1 VNGWPELVSVALLG
15 TERRE
20 PPALDEPAELRELA
34 ADGSAEERLLST
46 AGAVAVYRRAGLR
59 ARSAPSLPAPAPEE
73 TLTGCG
79 PAAAGRLTPLLDE
92 RRTQLPEWLRALA
105 SRDLLAPPERLP
117 DLLEIATSNP
127 PLRNAVESVLGERG
141 RWLAA
146 QEPRWAWAALL
157 SPEEEER
164 ERVWAT
170 GERLQRRRLFT
181 LLRRAQPARARELLE
196 QSWSQEE
203 PEDRAWLVD
212 ALAEGLSPEDEPL
225 LERALDDRR
234 QEGRS
239 AAARMLARL
248 PASAFAQRMRERT
261 VPLVHVAGGIR
272 KRLEVALPEELD
284 DATARDGVARR
295 PPRGVGERAW
305 WLLQLVASTPLSA
318 WEEVGLSPEQA
329 AKLRANDE
337 LELPVRQGFAR
348 AAEAQRNP
356 AWAAAFIEIEP
367 RLVELAD
374 AEQAAR
380 VALDRLREGELDVAE
395 RLPAPW
401 PRVLS
406 EGALDLLVKL
416 VRRGDDWQRPRL
428 IAERLDP
435 ALADE
440 ADRQLSGF
448 DPGSAQARQAEEI
461 LTVLSFRREMYE
473 ELR

>member
-1 VNGWPELVSVALLG
+1 VSAALLG

-20 PPALDEPAELRELA
+20 PPTLDEPTELRDLA
-34 ADGSAEERLLST
+34 ADGSAEERLLTT
-46 AGAVAVYRRAGLR
+46 AGAAAVYRRAGLR
-59 ARSAPSLPAPAPEE
+59 ARPAPVLPAPAAEE
-73 TLTGCG
+73 TLAGCG
-79 PAAAGRLTPLLDE
+79 PAPVMRLALLLDD
-92 RRTQLPEWLRALA
+92 RKAQLPEWLRALA
-105 SRDLLAPPERLP
+105 ARQVLAPPERLP
-117 DLLEIATSNP
+117 DLLETATTNP
-127 PLRNAVESVLGERG
+127 PLRTAVEAVLGERG

-146 QEPRWAWAALL
+146 QEPRWAWAAPL
-157 SPEEEER
+157 SPDEEER
-164 ERVWAT
+164 EQVWAT
-170 GERLQRRRLFT
+170 GERPQRRRLFT
-181 LLRRAQPARARELLE
+181 LLRRARPARARELLE

-234 QEGRS
+234 QEVRS

-261 VPLVHVAGGIR
+261 LPLVHVAGGIR

-284 DATARDGVARR
+284 AATVRDGIARR
-295 PPRGVGERAW
+295 PPRGMGERAW

-318 WEEVGLSPEQA
+318 WEELGLSPEQA
-329 AKLRANDE
+329 AKLRANDD
-337 LELPVRQGFAR
+337 LELPIRQGFAR

-367 RLVELAD
+367 RVVELVSS
-374 AEQAAR
+374 EQAAP
-380 VALDRLREGELDVAE
+380 VALERLREGEFDVAE
-395 RLPAPW
+395 QLPAPW

-406 EGALDLLVKL
+406 EGALDVLVKL
-416 VRRGDDWQRPRL
+416 IRRGGDWQRPRL

-440 ADRQLSGF
+440 AERQLSGF
-448 DPGSAQARQAEEI
+448 EPGSAQARQAEEI
-461 LTVLSFRREMYE
+461 LIVLSFRHEMYE
-473 ELR
+473 EVR